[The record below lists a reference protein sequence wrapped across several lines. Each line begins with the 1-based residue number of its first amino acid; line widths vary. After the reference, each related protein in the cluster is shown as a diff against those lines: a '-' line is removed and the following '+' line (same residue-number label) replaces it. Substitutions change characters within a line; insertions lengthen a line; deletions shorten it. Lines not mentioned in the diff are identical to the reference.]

1 MIETVDAFS
10 PENHERY
17 EASRS
22 LFVCAVVY
30 VLWLFSWVVLCL
42 TPPAGARVRNART
55 RHAAQRSEPHHD
67 LPAGALT
74 PRVCV
79 SVPRV
84 QGNLIGRA
92 GELLAIRR
100 YTIRPAD
107 WRAGAR
113 VVARGVDDANYEKA
127 RRRER

>member
-1 MIETVDAFS
+1 MDAFS

-30 VLWLFSWVVLCL
+30 VLWLFFLCGSL
-42 TPPAGARVRNART
+42 SHAAGRCARQKRART

-74 PRVCV
+74 SRVCAC
-79 SVPRV
+79 VPRV

>member
-1 MIETVDAFS
+1 M
-10 PENHERY
+10 
-17 EASRS
+17 
-22 LFVCAVVY
+22 
-30 VLWLFSWVVLCL
+30 
-42 TPPAGARVRNART
+42 
-55 RHAAQRSEPHHD
+55 
-67 LPAGALT
+67 
-74 PRVCV
+74 
-79 SVPRV
+79 